1 MQWEKL
7 IRLKPYITDLGKNC
21 TMDFHMIH
29 AVVGR
34 YIVWLPMANSDRHF
48 IAEEGNDLAE
58 LMKKYDIPQERIQ
71 RLGPFM
77 EPFSESDFET
87 E

>member
-58 LMKKYDIPQERIQ
+58 LMKKYDIPQERVQ

-77 EPFSESDFET
+77 EPVSESDFET
-87 E
+87 K